1 MVIIKELVRIS
12 GHLLAIDPGSKKC
25 GLAVVTNEGQVLK
38 KMVVPIER
46 LNEIVSALE
55 QEFSLTMILVGD
67 RTNSKYIRECLT
79 MFQLPIVVVDEDQ
92 STVEGR
98 YRYLKENTR
107 GLARL
112 IPIGLRIPKSPF
124 DDYVAVVLAERYLK
138 NNSLLAEGK

>member
-1 MVIIKELVRIS
+1 MVRIS

-46 LNEIVSALE
+46 LNEIISALKW
-55 QEFSLTMILVGD
+55 EFSLAMILVGD
-67 RTNSKYIRECLT
+67 RTNSRHIRECLT
-79 MFQLPIVVVDEDQ
+79 IFQLPVVVVDEDK

-112 IPIGLRIPKSPF
+112 IPIGLRIPKGPF

-138 NNSLLAEGK
+138 NNSYIAEGK